1 VVQIDER
8 AAKSIDGYIGAIEIK
23 DPSQTVQ
30 ACVVVAA
37 ETMPAALKAAK
48 AVKWNGCLALLPR

>member
-1 VVQIDER
+1 M
-8 AAKSIDGYIGAIEIK
+8 EIK

-37 ETMPAALKAAK
+37 ETMPAAMKSGEGRPR
-48 AVKWNGCLALLPR
+48 WNGRPAPPPKVI